1 MPDTKPADAEPAGEP
16 SAESEAKRRFREALE
31 RKQAH
36 HSPSTAADPATR
48 HPHTAP
54 AKPSRTFRRKSG

>member
-1 MPDTKPADAEPAGEP
+1 MTDEKPAPPAAVEN
-16 SAESEAKRRFREALE
+16 EAKRRFREALE

-36 HSPSTAADPATR
+36 HNPSAAADPTTR

>member
-1 MPDTKPADAEPAGEP
+1 MSQKKPEPAPKVED
-16 SAESEAKRRFREALE
+16 EAKRRFREALE

-36 HSPSTAADPATR
+36 HGPSAAADPTTQ